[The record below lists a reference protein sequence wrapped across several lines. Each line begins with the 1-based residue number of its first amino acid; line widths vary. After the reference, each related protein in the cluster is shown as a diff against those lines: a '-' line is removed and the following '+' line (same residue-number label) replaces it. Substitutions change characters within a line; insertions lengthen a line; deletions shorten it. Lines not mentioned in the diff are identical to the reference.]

1 MADPLNVVPVGILS
15 AIVLVI
21 VGLVA
26 LLFTVFLVMEFV
38 KKRKTPHL
46 FIAVSFLIVAAAGFF
61 PVFTGNFNS
70 LRTPVVSML
79 AVFVPGGLATA
90 LIYDS
95 VFGEKAK
102 DHAMNYF
109 GYVFMMSII
118 VVITKGAG
126 CPMTSVMVMMVHVP
140 SSLFIVILP
149 LLVAKKDGEKAPLLV
164 SLGAIIISVA
174 GVLLALL
181 VTGVLPDIE
190 VLIFNL
196 LPWVLLLAAACLA
209 LGFLYSS
216 RWTFKFPVL
225 KP

>member
-1 MADPLNVVPVGILS
+1 MTDLLNVVPVGVLS
-15 AIVLVI
+15 AIVMVI

-26 LLFTVFLVMEFV
+26 LLFTVFLVIEFI

-46 FIAVSFLIVAAAGFF
+46 FIALSFFVVAAAGFL
-61 PVFTGNFNS
+61 PVILNDFNS
-70 LRTPVVSML
+70 LRSPIVSML

-95 VFGEKAK
+95 VFGENAK
-102 DHAMNYF
+102 DHSMNYF
-109 GYVFMMSII
+109 GYVFLMSII

-140 SSLFIVILP
+140 SGLFIVILP
-149 LLVAKKDGEKAPLLV
+149 ILVAKKDGEKAPLLV
-164 SLGAIIISVA
+164 ALGGVIISVA
-174 GVLLALL
+174 GMLLAFL
-181 VTGVLPDIE
+181 VTGVPLLSE
-190 VLIFNL
+190 ATIFML
-196 LPWVLLLAAACLA
+196 LPWVLLLGAACLA